1 MKNSN
6 NSNYSSVVED
16 DRVGNGP
23 HVKEGSPA
31 QNADRIKAPVLL
43 FHGDLDQNVL
53 INQSK
58 MMEDKLKDAG
68 KAVTFIEYEGLAHS
82 LQNSASRIDMLTR
95 SAAFLPK

>member
-1 MKNSN
+1 M
-6 NSNYSSVVED
+6 
-16 DRVGNGP
+16 
-23 HVKEGSPA
+23 
-31 QNADRIKAPVLL
+31 L

-68 KAVTFIEYEGLAHS
+68 KAVTFIEYKGLEHS